1 MIDVSA
7 WGGEGVGRARVWLA
21 LCGGGGMLPL
31 LTPPN
36 QSIKRLYSPCQG
48 ELVGRVMGQ
57 REIGLRENIQ
67 LSFSE

>member
-1 MIDVSA
+1 MSLLGVEKV
-7 WGGEGVGRARVWLA
+7 WGGLGFGWLFAGVEG
-21 LCGGGGMLPL
+21 CFPFSP
-31 LTPPN
+31 PPN

>member
-31 LTPPN
+31 LTPPKPVN
-36 QSIKRLYSPCQG
+36 QEAVFTMP
-48 ELVGRVMGQ
+48 GRAGRQ
-57 REIGLRENIQ
+57 SYGTERDRA
-67 LSFSE
+67 